1 MWNAYSASYI
11 RNNKTGN
18 RFIMIISLLAAT
30 MLSLVSGLFYNL
42 WMDQVNQTIAAGASG
57 VEFTPVVIA
66 YIAVFTIASLAL
78 IMMIHHAFAATMTN
92 RIHQLGILQSIG
104 ATPRQIKSTLVN
116 EVVVLSLPAIIV
128 GNIIGIGLAWTIMSF
143 IISSTANL
151 RDYILTFT
159 YHPLVFL
166 GSFGFSM
173 LTAAISAWIPARKL
187 SRITPL
193 EAIHYGNEPV
203 IKRVK
208 KYRIHSALFGIY

>member
-11 RNNKTGN
+11 KNNKTGN
-18 RFIMIISLLAAT
+18 RFIMRISFLAAM

-42 WMDQVNQTIAAGASG
+42 WVDQVNQTVAESGTSG

-66 YIAVFTIASLAL
+66 YIVVFTIASLAL
-78 IMMIHHAFAATMTN
+78 VMMIHHAFAATMTN
-92 RIHQLGILQSIG
+92 RIYQLGILQSIG

-128 GNIIGIGLAWTIMSF
+128 GNIIGIGLCWAVMS
-143 IISSTANL
+143 IIIGSTANL
-151 RDYILTFT
+151 RDYTLSFT
-159 YHPLVFL
+159 YHPIVFI

-187 SRITPL
+187 SRITT
-193 EAIHYGNEPV
+193 IRGNTLW
-203 IKRVK
+203 KRS
-208 KYRIHSALFGIY
+208 YY